1 MVKHPV
7 DHRPT
12 TRTPRSIDGRL
23 FPNRE
28 WDTGW
33 ALSIQADGVGYGCS
47 PAARLQHIEDYD
59 EVEVRITPPFV
70 EPVDHTQL
78 GLTPELAA
86 KFDEWGNAR
95 NLDWRDVEALSTALT
110 MAGMN
115 PNAGIPRGAVG
126 WAGREIFHGTDEDA
140 ALDIRDCGIS
150 MAASSKG
157 YFGRAFYAADD
168 RQLARAAYAEMADGD
183 PAILSLVIE
192 QEARILDLRN
202 PLDAAEW
209 APWADRVSYEDFDRM
224 MRRAGIDGIYDRSV
238 GGLAIYNPKA
248 VRVTALEPVNDR
260 DAGIEL

>member
-7 DHRPT
+7 HQRLK
-12 TRTPRSIDGRL
+12 TRTPRSVDGRL

-33 ALSIQADGVGYGCS
+33 ALSIQADSAGYGCS
-47 PAARLQHIEDYD
+47 PCVRLDHIEDYD
-59 EVEVRITPPFV
+59 EVEVRILAPFV

-78 GLTPELAA
+78 GLAPDLAA
-86 KFDEWGNAR
+86 KFDEFGNGR
-95 NLDWRDVEALSTALT
+95 NLGWGDIDALSTALM

-115 PNAGIPRGAVG
+115 PNAGIPRGSVG
-126 WAGREIFHGTDEDA
+126 WAGREIFHGTDQDA
-140 ALDIRDCGIS
+140 AEDIRDGGIL
-150 MAASSKG
+150 MEASSKG

-168 RQLARAAYAEMADGD
+168 RQLARAAYAEMADGE
-183 PAILSLVIE
+183 PAVLSLAIG

-209 APWADRVSYEDFDRM
+209 APWADRVGYEDFDRM
-224 MRRAGIDGIYDRSV
+224 MRRAGIDGVYDRSV

-248 VRVTALEPVNDR
+248 VRVTGLELIR
-260 DAGIEL
+260 DADMSADF